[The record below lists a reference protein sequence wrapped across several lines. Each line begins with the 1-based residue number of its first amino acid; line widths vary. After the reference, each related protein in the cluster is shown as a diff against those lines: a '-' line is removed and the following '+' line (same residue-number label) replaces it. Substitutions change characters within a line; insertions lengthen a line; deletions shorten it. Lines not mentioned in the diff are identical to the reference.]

1 MVFLELTLIGQST
14 VLIKLDSG
22 IVILTDPWFESYGFI
37 RAVPIAMKPEEIPRC
52 DLILASHKHID
63 HLDRAALRFARERG
77 AVFIGSRRAA
87 KAAAKAHIEDVRA
100 VEPGDHE
107 QFRGV
112 KIFATLAYHPLA
124 KDAVGFVIEAE
135 RRLYFSGDTRYDKNL
150 ALEVKAFSV
159 NAGLL
164 QIACSRYF
172 GKDDG
177 MNLHDAAKFAAE
189 ADIPVAIPIHYQV
202 KGKTLDPRCFLELLP
217 PNRAKILIPG
227 QPLRIS

>member
-1 MVFLELTLIGQST
+1 M
-14 VLIKLDSG
+14 LIKLDSG
-22 IVILTDPWFESYGFI
+22 VVILTDPWFKSYTFI
-37 RAVPIAMKPEEIPRC
+37 RAVPISIKPEDIPEC

-63 HLDRAALRFARERG
+63 HLDRAALKFAKEKG

-87 KAAAKAHIEDVRA
+87 KAAARAGIEDVRA
-100 VEPGDHE
+100 VKPGDHE
-107 QFRGV
+107 EFKGV

-135 RRLYFSGDTRYDKNL
+135 RRLYFSGDTRYDRNL
-150 ALEVKAFSV
+150 AMEVKAFSV

-164 QIACSRYF
+164 QIACSKYF

-177 MNLHDAAKFAAE
+177 MNLHDAAKFALE

-202 KGKTLDPRCFLELLP
+202 KGKTLDPRRFLELLP
-217 PNRAKILIPG
+217 PHRAKILTPG
-227 QPLRIS
+227 KPLRIS